1 MSQDNVGL
9 VKADIIPAAAREA
22 HQRAGACVDERR
34 FVDSIV
40 HARRPPGSAPTG
52 RRRGGSFRSATSTR
66 CGGRT
71 PCAPATARSS
81 SIPTTARDRAGMPAS
96 PRPRWAS
103 GSARAPAGRAW
114 HKMSP
119 GDGPIEMRIGPSRS
133 ACRRENAEV
142 VWCDRIDPCRAI
154 IHSVPL
160 PESEAPLR
168 RSAAHDG
175 EARGRRQFGNDSVP
189 VFDELDVLERSAYG
203 TWEIV
208 VRCAD
213 PEQLQSLIAELKRAE
228 LGVEDW
234 TGSVQMLCAA
244 CSLGEPHDHQE
255 RDRTQ
260 GEWQP
265 EAPRRGGALARR
277 AVASAPR
284 VLLVALRGGV
294 RASGAMRPGGVLA
307 EIL

>member
-40 HARRPPGSAPTG
+40 HAEEAARLCPNWAAPWWILSVG
-52 RRRGGSFRSATSTR
+52 YKHALRWEDALRACDRAIELDPDDCEGPRWNAGIA
-66 CGGRT
+66 
-71 PCAPATARSS
+71 ATALGQWER
-81 SIPTTARDRAGMPAS
+81 ARAA
-96 PRPRWAS
+96 WAS
-103 GSARAPAGRAW
+103 VGI
-114 HKMSP
+114 KMPP
-119 GDGPIEMRIGPSRS
+119 GDGPIEMRIGPTPVRVSP
-133 ACRRENAEV
+133 AENAEV

-160 PESEAPLR
+160 PESER
-168 RSAAHDG
+168 RYGDLLLHDG

-265 EAPRRGGALARR
+265 ERRLGVAARSLAELSPLRR
-277 AVASAPR
+277 AFFWWRSEVVSVR
-284 VLLVALRGGV
+284 QVL
-294 RASGAMRPGGVLA
+294 
-307 EIL
+307 